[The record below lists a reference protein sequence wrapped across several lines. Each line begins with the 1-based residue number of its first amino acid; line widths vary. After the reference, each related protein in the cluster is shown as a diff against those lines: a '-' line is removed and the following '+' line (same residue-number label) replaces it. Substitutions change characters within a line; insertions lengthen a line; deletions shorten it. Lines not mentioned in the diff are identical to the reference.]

1 MRYKRSIGVMRQDD
15 WQRLV
20 NILNDH
26 LTCIQQD
33 EQVTNEQINEVK
45 LLIQKLEHHTSLK
58 LHRSYSFNR
67 WS

>member
-1 MRYKRSIGVMRQDD
+1 MQYNRSIGAMRQDD

-20 NILNDH
+20 DILNYH

-45 LLIQKLEHHTSLK
+45 LLIQKLAIM
-58 LHRSYSFNR
+58 
-67 WS
+67 

>member
-1 MRYKRSIGVMRQDD
+1 MQYNRSIGAMRQDD

-20 NILNDH
+20 DILNYH

-45 LLIQKLEHHTSLK
+45 LLIQKLEYHISLPS
-58 LHRSYSFNR
+58 HRSYSFNR